1 MLSGMIKNRSDFP
14 GTILCHTIIQK
25 DNPLQVNKTYL
36 EFTCYCLQIVG
47 EYGNIVLLIKQ

>member
-1 MLSGMIKNRSDFP
+1 MFSDMIKNRSDFP
-14 GTILCHTIIQK
+14 GTILFHTIIQK

-47 EYGNIVLLIKQ
+47 GYGNIVLLIR

>member
-14 GTILCHTIIQK
+14 GTILFHTIIQK
-25 DNPLQVNKTYL
+25 DKPLQVNKTYL

-47 EYGNIVLLIKQ
+47 GYGNIVLLIK